1 MGKVTLKMSSK
12 EIEEEVIEYTL
23 DRYYEYEINSV
34 KNALYEAIIDG
45 ILYAGVLYNI
55 K

>member
-1 MGKVTLKMSSK
+1 MEKVIQKMNNK
-12 EIEEEVIEYTL
+12 EIEDEVIEYTI
-23 DRYYEYEINSV
+23 DRYCEYEINSV

-45 ILYAGVLYNI
+45 ILYAGILYNI